1 MPAKVPGTSPEPVFV
16 TNPPVRVEPISDALR
31 RQYRLDPFY
40 TKGLAITG
48 VEIIGSDKVS
58 DWALLEAA
66 CLIDHYLHDSPQWVR
81 DTLAANQVR
90 LAILAVVEYTMDLPE
105 NRSMRDGA
113 YQDQRSRGLGG
124 MPECSGGEENLL
136 NLRGD
141 PYGSG
146 GRRNAGENI
155 TIHEFAH
162 TIADAI
168 ARRQGRRGEFW
179 TKLNQAFKD
188 ANAAG
193 GRLEIFNRNRPQDP
207 VYAST
212 TTQEYWAE
220 GAQAW
225 FECANPD
232 NSGGLSNRD
241 DVKRK
246 DPELAA
252 LLAEIYGD
260 GPWRYVKTN
269 AKGPGG
275 NPLRPSDELN
285 HLAGLEAVR
294 SQFPVFDF
302 RKSPRIIEA
311 ARQKDKPQTSSQ

>member
-1 MPAKVPGTSPEPVFV
+1 MA
-16 TNPPVRVEPISDALR
+16 
-31 RQYRLDPFY
+31 
-40 TKGLAITG
+40 G

-66 CLIDHYLHDSPQWVR
+66 YLVDHYLYGCPQWVR
-81 DTLAANQVR
+81 DALTTNKVR

-105 NRSMRDGA
+105 NRNLGDGA
-113 YQDQRSRGLGG
+113 YQDRRSRGLGG
-124 MPECSGGEENLL
+124 MPECSCGEENLL
-136 NLRGD
+136 SLRGD

-146 GRRNAGENI
+146 GKRNAGENI

-168 ARRQGRRGEFW
+168 ATRQGRRGDFW
-179 TKLNQAFKD
+179 TRLNQALKD

-193 GRLEIFNRNRPQDP
+193 GRLEAFNRNRRQDP

-212 TTQEYWAE
+212 NPQEYWAE

-225 FECANPD
+225 FDCANPG

-241 DVKRK
+241 DVKK
-246 DPELAA
+246 NDPELAA
-252 LLAEIYGD
+252 LLAGIYGD

-269 AKGPGG
+269 AKGPDGS
-275 NPLRPSDELN
+275 PLRPGKDLD
-285 HLAGLEAVR
+285 HLAGLRRGALTFPGIRFREITPHHRRGQPAEGDIAVWLAVSLDCAR
-294 SQFPVFDF
+294 SCYERFLVLTLF
-302 RKSPRIIEA
+302 RLGDNII
-311 ARQKDKPQTSSQ
+311 T